1 MIINLINSIRK
12 FVCYLFW
19 PQRFDKTRYDNEY

>member
-1 MIINLINSIRK
+1 MNNLINSIRK

-19 PQRFDKTRYDNEY
+19 PQKTDKTRYDNYY